1 MFLIHSLYSLC
12 GAVRYWHTF
21 HTHDPYYILGETIFI
36 IFLKW
41 EISFCICNA
50 LTLEN
55 SVSTL
60 GSETSGGSLH
70 IVKLTK
76 PLDLNSSISS
86 ISQRI
91 HEVATFNRTIW
102 TADYNFNRSQA
113 VIGKSLS
120 LSLSLSLN
128 ERLILNLALHSL
140 LLGPKFICPKL

>member
-1 MFLIHSLYSLC
+1 MEFMQPDLLWSLLLDFQLCMFLIHSLYSLC
-12 GAVRYWHTF
+12 GEVHFWHTF
-21 HTHDPYYILGETIFI
+21 HTDDPYYILGETIFI

-55 SVSTL
+55 STSTL
-60 GSETSGGSLH
+60 GSETSGGSLY
-70 IVKLTK
+70 IVKLIE

-91 HEVATFNRTIW
+91 HEVATFNCTIW
-102 TADYNFNRSQA
+102 TADYNFNRSRA

-120 LSLSLSLN
+120 LSLSLSL
-128 ERLILNLALHSL
+128 SQ
-140 LLGPKFICPKL
+140 